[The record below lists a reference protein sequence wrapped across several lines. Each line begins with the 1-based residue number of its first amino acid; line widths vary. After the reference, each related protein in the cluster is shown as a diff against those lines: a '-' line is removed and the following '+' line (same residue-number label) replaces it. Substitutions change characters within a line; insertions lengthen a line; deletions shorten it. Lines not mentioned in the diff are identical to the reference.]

1 MTVPA
6 PQIVYDNTTTDL
18 GWEAGGGP
26 TGGLGSQITLG
37 GTARIVTEFLF
48 GYNGGADVKV
58 DVKFRLN
65 DGPHG
70 GPGTVLFETGPSAI
84 TGGVADKIFSGL
96 SVSVPDTFIGKVT
109 WTGPKSAGF
118 GLLGFHPATVGVG
131 GQLWDYPTYVGPPP
145 GWQKYVYGP
154 IPRGFKAR
162 VTAVA
167 PLARPAW
174 SEVVVAQILAGVIN
188 DGGGWIEVGGH
199 LVKVPPREP
208 VEAMLAALPAKLAQR
223 LTPLLRGPQ
232 LGQHPE
238 AVLRQRLLNA
248 IAQYQA
254 ESRG

>member
-1 MTVPA
+1 MTAPA

-18 GWEAGGGP
+18 GWLVGEGPPAGF
-26 TGGLGSQITLG
+26 GSQITLG
-37 GTARIVTEFLF
+37 GTGRTVTEFLF
-48 GYNGGADVKV
+48 GYNGDADIKV
-58 DVKFRLN
+58 DVKFHLN

-84 TGGVADKIFSGL
+84 AGGTADKIFSGL
-96 SVSVPDTFIGKVT
+96 TVSVPDTFIWTVH
-109 WTGPKSAGF
+109 WTGPKTAGF
-118 GLLGFHPATVGVG
+118 GLLGFYPATVGVS
-131 GQLWDYPTYVGPPP
+131 GQLWDYPSYIGPPP
-145 GWQKYVYGP
+145 GWQKYDYGP
-154 IPRGFKAR
+154 RPRGVKAR

-167 PLARPAW
+167 PLAHPAW

-199 LVKVPPREP
+199 IIRVPPREP
-208 VEAMLAALPAKLAQR
+208 VEAMLAALPAPLAER
-223 LTPLLRGPQ
+223 LTPVLQARP

-238 AVLRQRLLNA
+238 AVLRQQLLNA